1 MQSTG
6 NDSNLA
12 ALQAGLGLPG
22 HVLDVVVLT
31 SDTGLLAT
39 LRDASGPEHAVWHA
53 SSADA
58 AVDYLVGG
66 RCSILIADLAA
77 LRSDAAALLDRL
89 HVQFPELVL
98 MATGR
103 REEEGAVAPMLSDGR
118 LYRFLHKPVSPA
130 RAQLFL
136 SAATRRYNEL
146 RNIEPVALTTVKTIA
161 ANPRFPR
168 IAIAIAVAVVMAA
181 VAAALLWYTR
191 DGRIEPTVT
200 QAQLPAPSREQ
211 QIANLLGRAQ
221 IAFASGR
228 LAEPRGDSALDY
240 YRAALDLEPNNPDA
254 RTGVAKIASVLES
267 RLIEALE
274 ARDPA
279 RGAAALTVLQRAA
292 PDHPRL
298 DELRT
303 ELLALSRTVGQSF
316 SAAPAAP
323 RARDT
328 PPRQESSSA
337 PGSAD
342 SSAPAPAD
350 IDEAPS
356 ASAEPGQSQ
365 LAQDDRPGEE
375 LETPGESL
383 SSQLA
388 IVARLREQGALIE
401 PAGESAYD
409 RLLALRAEH
418 PQAEELLSEQ
428 QRLVFALLE
437 RTRQAL
443 EAGELE
449 AASVFA
455 SRAETLVPGMETTRG
470 LRDQIEL
477 ARAEREFMRNVV
489 SASSLKRVREV
500 PPEYPREAQRQ
511 GLEGWVDVEF
521 TVAPDGTTQDLV
533 VRNSEPPGVFESAA
547 LESVERWRFEPVLRD
562 GRPVRQRA
570 MLRVRFVLR

>member
-1 MQSTG
+1 MQSTR

-53 SSADA
+53 ASADA

-89 HVQFPELVL
+89 HAQFPELVL
-98 MATGR
+98 MATGL
-103 REEEGAVAPMLSDGR
+103 REQEGAVASMLSDGR

-136 SAATRRYNEL
+136 TAATRRYNEL

-161 ANPRFPR
+161 ANPRFTR
-168 IAIAIAVAVVMAA
+168 IAIGVAVVL
-181 VAAALLWYTR
+181 VAAAAALSWYTR
-191 DGRIEPTVT
+191 DSGIEPTFT
-200 QAQLPAPSREQ
+200 QAALPAPSREQ
-211 QIANLLGRAQ
+211 QIANLLARAQ

-240 YRAALDLEPNNPDA
+240 YRAALALEPNNPDA
-254 RTGVAKIASVLES
+254 SAGVAKIASVLES
-267 RLIEALE
+267 RLIESLE

-316 SAAPAAP
+316 SAAPAARP
-323 RARDT
+323 ARDT
-328 PPRQESSSA
+328 RRQPESTSSPAPSNSFPPASASLDEPSESSGLEQSQVA
-337 PGSAD
+337 QQEGPIEEPD
-342 SSAPAPAD
+342 
-350 IDEAPS
+350 
-356 ASAEPGQSQ
+356 SAE
-365 LAQDDRPGEE
+365 
-375 LETPGESL
+375 ESL

-388 IVARLREQGALIE
+388 TVARLREQGALIE

-437 RTRQAL
+437 RTRETL

-455 SRAETLVPGMETTRG
+455 SRAETLVPGMETTRA

-477 ARAEREFMRNVV
+477 ARAEREFMSNVV
-489 SASSLKRVREV
+489 SASSLKRVREM
-500 PPEYPREAQRQ
+500 PPEYPLDAQRE

-533 VRNSEPPGVFESAA
+533 VRNSEPPGVFERAA
-547 LESVERWRFEPVLRD
+547 LESVERWRFEPVMRD

-570 MLRVRFVLR
+570 VLRVRFVLR